1 MRFEWDERKNLLNIR
16 NHKIDFRDIPQVF
29 QGPVLI
35 DLDDRQDYGEERW
48 IGIGML
54 RDIPVVIV
62 FTERGPDY
70 LRLISARK
78 ANQNE
83 RKRYEQHF

>member
-16 NHKIDFRDIPQVF
+16 HHKIDFRDVPQVF
-29 QGPVLI
+29 QGPLLI
-35 DLDDRQDYGEERW
+35 DLDDRKEYGEERW

-54 RDIPVVIV
+54 RDIPVVVV
-62 FTERGPDY
+62 FVERGPDR

-78 ANQNE
+78 ANQLE
-83 RKRYEQHF
+83 RERYERHF

>member
-1 MRFEWDERKNLLNIR
+1 MRFEWDEHKNLLNIR
-16 NHKIDFRDIPQVF
+16 NHKIDFRDVPQVF
-29 QGPVLI
+29 RSPMLI
-35 DLDDRQDYGEERW
+35 DLDDREDYEEDRW

-54 RDIPVVIV
+54 RDITIVVV
-62 FTERGPDY
+62 FTERDQDC